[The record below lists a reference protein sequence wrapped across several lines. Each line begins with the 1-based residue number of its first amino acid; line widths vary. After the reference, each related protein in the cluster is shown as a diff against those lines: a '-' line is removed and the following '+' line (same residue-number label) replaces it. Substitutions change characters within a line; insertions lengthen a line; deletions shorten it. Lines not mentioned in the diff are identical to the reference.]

1 MLVCHDIRAG
11 YGDAEVIRSL
21 SLEVKKGEVVA
32 IIGRN
37 GAGKTTLLK
46 AIMGLVKVNAGKI
59 LFNGKD
65 ITNLRPYERARL
77 GIGYV
82 PQGRGLFY
90 RLTVMEN
97 LKAVCRGSS
106 DIINE
111 VLEIFPVLRERAK
124 QVAGTLSGGEQQ
136 MLAIARA
143 MVNSPSL
150 LIMDEPFTGLAPA
163 IISKIIDKLKYL
175 RNEKGLTIL
184 LTEQKLFSVLDLA
197 DKFCVLSMGR
207 IALTARKNEVL
218 EDKELF
224 RCFLELKV

>member
-1 MLVCHDIRAG
+1 MLVCHNIHAG
-11 YGDAEVIRSL
+11 YGDIEIIRGL

-46 AIMGLVKVNAGKI
+46 AIMGLVNVTAGKI
-59 LFNGKD
+59 LFNGRD

-82 PQGRGLFY
+82 PQGRELFY
-90 RLTVMEN
+90 KLTVIEN
-97 LKAVCRGSS
+97 LKAVCRGSKNR
-106 DIINE
+106 INE
-111 VLEIFPVLRERAK
+111 VIEIFPVLKERTK
-124 QVAGTLSGGEQQ
+124 QIAGTLSGGEQQ

-143 MVNSPSL
+143 MVNAPSL
-150 LIMDEPFTGLAPA
+150 LLMDEPFTGLAPA
-163 IISKIIDKLKYL
+163 IISKIIDKLKFL
-175 RNEKGLTIL
+175 KNEKGLTIL

-224 RCFLELKV
+224 KCFLELKV